1 MKQLLL
7 LFLLTVS
14 TFMYGQDYVATQEKA
29 KLLDSYLTRLAEEKA
44 FSGGV
49 LIVQGNETIL
59 KKGYGFANRE
69 KRLGYTSSTL
79 GSIGSITKLFTATAI
94 LKLVEQGKLNLSDP
108 LSRFFTAVPSDKK
121 DITIHQLLT
130 HSSGFV
136 EFLEGDQGDFE
147 VIKTDLFL
155 KRAFAQPLAFKPGS
169 KAIYTNVGM
178 SILGI
183 VIEQVS
189 GMDYEQFLKKQ
200 LFEPNGIQEI
210 AYTYPDAYTDRI
222 AFGYKNGSPWG
233 THQQRYE
240 KAGGGPYWNLK
251 ANGGLEVSLDDMEKW
266 VIAFT
271 KHTVLSQNSIQQM
284 FTKQVAE
291 EGYGGDSYFGY
302 GCNISKSRRG
312 TPLIDNGGSNGVY
325 HARLIRLPEENMIF
339 YVITNNN
346 AVNANMVM
354 PNLTQLYFDGKL
366 ERDFTTQKFDHP
378 VMNKLYELLTQ
389 GDYTQF
395 ESQLATQKIKVD
407 DDMMLLEVGQKLTNE
422 GQLKPAIALYQ
433 YYTKAFPTIVV
444 CWNEL
449 GELYIQTN
457 NKAEAKK
464 CFEQALKLRPGN
476 PRATENLKKLLP

>member
-1 MKQLLL
+1 MKKLLL
-7 LFLLTVS
+7 LLSLTVS
-14 TFMYGQDYVATQEKA
+14 TFIYGQDYVATQDKA
-29 KLLDSYLTRLAEEKA
+29 KLLDSYLTKLAEEKA

-49 LIVQGNETIL
+49 LIIQGNETIL
-59 KKGYGFANRE
+59 KKGYGFSNRE
-69 KRLGYTSSTL
+69 KRIPFRASTL
-79 GSIGSITKLFTATAI
+79 GSIGSITKLFTSAAI
-94 LKLVEQGKLNLSDP
+94 MKLVEQGKLNLSDP
-108 LSRFFTAVPSDKK
+108 LSRFFTSVPSDKK
-121 DITIHQLLT
+121 NITIHQLLT

-183 VIEQVS
+183 IIEQVS
-189 GMDYEQFLKKQ
+189 GLDYEQFLKTQ
-200 LFEPNGIQEI
+200 LFEPIGIREI
-210 AYTYPDAYTDRI
+210 AYTYPDDYTDRI
-222 AFGYKNGSPWG
+222 AVGYKNGSPWG

-266 VIAFT
+266 ANAFT
-271 KHTVLSQNSIQQM
+271 KHTVLSQNSIKQM
-284 FTKQVAE
+284 FTKQVEE

-312 TPLIDNGGSNGVY
+312 TTFIDNGGSNGIY
-325 HARLIRLPEENMIF
+325 HARLIRLPEENRIF
-339 YVITNNN
+339 YVITNNS
-346 AVNANMVM
+346 AINANMVL

-366 ERDFTTQKFDHP
+366 ERDFTAQKFDHP
-378 VMNKLYELLTQ
+378 VMNKMYELLTQ

-395 ESQLATQKIKVD
+395 EAQLAAQNIQVD
-407 DDMMLLEVGQKLTNE
+407 DDMMLLEVGQKLANE
-422 GQLKPAIALYQ
+422 GHVKPAITLFQ
-433 YYTKAFPTIVV
+433 YYTKKFPGIVI

-449 GELYIQTN
+449 GELYIQIDD
-457 NKAEAKK
+457 KAEAKK

-476 PRATENLKKLLP
+476 PRATENLKKLQP

>member
-1 MKQLLL
+1 MKPTL
-7 LFLLTVS
+7 LFLFLITS
-14 TFMYGQDYVATQEKA
+14 ICANSQDYVAAQEKA
-29 KLLDSYLTRLAEEKA
+29 RQLDSYLTKLAEEKA

-49 LIVQGNETIL
+49 LVIKDNETIL

-69 KRLGYTSSTL
+69 KQIAYRSSTL
-79 GSIGSITKLFTATAI
+79 GSIGSITKLFTAASI
-94 LKLVEQGKLNLSDP
+94 MKLVEQGKLHLSDP
-108 LSRFFTAVPSDKK
+108 LSLFFATVPLDKK

-183 VIEQVS
+183 IIEQVS
-189 GMDYEQFLKKQ
+189 GMDSEQFLKKQ
-200 LFEPNGIQEI
+200 LLEPVGINEI
-210 AYTYPDAYTDRI
+210 AYTYPVTYTDRI
-222 AFGYKNGSPWG
+222 AVGYKNGSVWG

-266 VIAFT
+266 VNAFT

-302 GCNISKSRRG
+302 GCNISKSRRD
-312 TPLIDNGGSNGVY
+312 TPLIDNGGSNGIY
-325 HARLIRLPEENMIF
+325 HARLIRLPEEKLIF

-346 AVNANMVM
+346 AVNANLVM
-354 PNLTQLYFDGKL
+354 PNLTQLYFDGKI
-366 ERDFTTQKFDHP
+366 ERDFTSQKFDHP
-378 VMNKLYELLTQ
+378 VMNQMYELLTQ

-395 ESQLATQKIKVD
+395 ETQLSAQKIQVD
-407 DDMMLLEVGQKLTNE
+407 DDMLLLEVGQKLTNE
-422 GQLKPAIALYQ
+422 GHLKPAIALYQ
-433 YYTKAFPTIVV
+433 YYTKAFPNIVV

-449 GELYIQTN
+449 GELYLQTN
-457 NKAEAKK
+457 DKAAAKK

-476 PRATENLKKLLP
+476 PRATENLKELK

>member
-1 MKQLLL
+1 MKQTFLI
-7 LFLLTVS
+7 LFLIANFCAYS
-14 TFMYGQDYVATQEKA
+14 QDYVASQEKA
-29 KLLDSYLTRLAEEKA
+29 RQLDIYLTRLAEEKS

-49 LIVQGNETIL
+49 LVIQGNETIL

-69 KRLGYTSSTL
+69 KRIIYSSSTL

-94 LKLVEQGKLNLSDP
+94 MKLVEQGKLRLSNP
-108 LSRFFTAVPSDKK
+108 LSHFFINVPTDKK

-147 VIKTDLFL
+147 VINTDLFL

-183 VIEQVS
+183 IIEQVS
-189 GMDYEQFLKKQ
+189 GMDYELFLKKQ

-210 AYTYPDAYTDRI
+210 AYTYPEVYSDRI
-222 AFGYKNGSPWG
+222 AIGYKNGSVWG
-233 THQQRYE
+233 THQQRYK

-251 ANGGLEVSLDDMEKW
+251 ANGGLEVSLDDMERW
-266 VIAFT
+266 VNAFT
-271 KHTVLSQNSIQQM
+271 KHFVLAENSIQQM
-284 FTKQVAE
+284 FSKQVAE
-291 EGYGGDSYFGY
+291 EGYGGESYFGY
-302 GCNISKSRRG
+302 GCNILKSRRG
-312 TPLIDNGGSNGVY
+312 TKMIDNGGSNGVY
-325 HARLIRLPEENMIF
+325 HARLLRLPEENMVF

-346 AVNANMVM
+346 AVNANMIM
-354 PNLTQLYFDGKL
+354 PNLTQLYFDGKI
-366 ERDFTTQKFDHP
+366 ERDFTAQKFDHP
-378 VMNKLYELLTQ
+378 VTNKIYELLTQ

-395 ESQLATQKIKVD
+395 ESQMVTQKIQIED
-407 DDMMLLEVGQKLTNE
+407 DILLLEVGQKLTNE
-422 GQLKPAIALYQ
+422 GQVKPAIALYQ
-433 YYTKAFPTIVV
+433 YYTRAFPNIVV

-449 GELYIQTN
+449 GELYLQTN
-457 NKAEAKK
+457 DKAEAKK

-476 PRATENLKKLLP
+476 PRATENLKKLP